1 LRGIAV
7 LLVIY
12 EHYFVWCAPYA
23 VLSAPKFLLDTTG
36 TPTFGMTLFFTLSGF
51 VIVYDYWDFGWRE
64 TPLASFGRFMFLRLS
79 RLYPALLVFLAL
91 GFKRLTIED
100 SYFGPHWLLPTVA
113 NWSSLHTWYPLKFNG
128 ATVESVG
135 YGINWSISTEI
146 GMYLIFAAAMLGG
159 RARPRV
165 IAVMAAAYLM
175 LIAVAFYLRGDVANA
190 IAMLPPLYEDVDAA
204 AAWHWFF
211 YLSPYLRFGQFILG
225 GAAAMVILRG
235 RDDRLRP
242 LLKFG
247 AGLGALG
254 LAWLYLQNLAGSPIH
269 GDTAQI
275 MQAVFFAA
283 IMADARAPTLINRLL
298 SKRSLIFFGLIS
310 YSLYLFQRLPADCRS
325 ETSHGHCS
333 PASS

>member
-1 LRGIAV
+1 MGKRPELPALTGLRGIAV

-36 TPTFGMTLFFTLSGF
+36 TSTFGMTLFFTLSGF

-135 YGINWSISTEI
+135 
-146 GMYLIFAAAMLGG
+146 
-159 RARPRV
+159 
-165 IAVMAAAYLM
+165 
-175 LIAVAFYLRGDVANA
+175 
-190 IAMLPPLYEDVDAA
+190 
-204 AAWHWFF
+204 
-211 YLSPYLRFGQFILG
+211 
-225 GAAAMVILRG
+225 
-235 RDDRLRP
+235 
-242 LLKFG
+242 
-247 AGLGALG
+247 
-254 LAWLYLQNLAGSPIH
+254 
-269 GDTAQI
+269 
-275 MQAVFFAA
+275 
-283 IMADARAPTLINRLL
+283 
-298 SKRSLIFFGLIS
+298 
-310 YSLYLFQRLPADCRS
+310 
-325 ETSHGHCS
+325 
-333 PASS
+333 